1 MKNIRELA
9 NLLDDTTWGECFTRD
24 EVEVIAR
31 YLSLQVFE
39 SGELIFRQGDHQ
51 NYMAFIVDGAVDIV
65 KESADSLEK
74 IVVTL
79 SQRTHFGEMSFVDDE
94 PRSATAMARTDTTLL
109 VLSSI
114 NFETLIDE
122 HPKLGIKILRN
133 IAKLISKRLRMTTG
147 KLVYTRS

>member
-1 MKNIRELA
+1 MKNVREIA
-9 NLLDDTTWGECFTRD
+9 NMLDETTWGECFTRD
-24 EVEVIAR
+24 EVEIIAK
-31 YLSLQVFE
+31 YMSVQFYE
-39 SGELIFRQGDHQ
+39 QEEIIFRQGDHQ
-51 NYMAFIVDGAVDIV
+51 NYMAFIVDGSVDIV

-94 PRSATAMARTDTTLL
+94 PRSATALARTDVTLL

-114 NFETLIDE
+114 NFEALIDDF
-122 HPKLGIKILRN
+122 PKLGIKILRN

>member
-1 MKNIRELA
+1 MNNVKEIA
-9 NLLDDTTWGECFTRD
+9 NMLDDTTWGECFTRD
-24 EVEVIAR
+24 EVEFVAK
-31 YLSLQVFE
+31 YMSVQFYE
-39 SGELIFRQGDHQ
+39 AGEIIFRQGDHQ
-51 NYMAFIVDGAVDIV
+51 NYMAFIVDGEVDIV

-79 SQRTHFGEMSFVDDE
+79 SRRTHFGEMSFVDDE
-94 PRSATAMARTDTTLL
+94 PRSATALARTDVTLL
-109 VLSSI
+109 VMSSI
-114 NFETLIDE
+114 NFENMIDD